1 MARPRPVRGFALLV
15 DDPPETV
22 DGGVVVRTPESGWK
36 THMDYAV
43 ASVDPVDSGGDY
55 GAGDRVVI
63 RHPNAGRAVRIDGE
77 PYRLVPVEDILA
89 VVEQEVGT

>member
-1 MARPRPVRGFALLV
+1 MVKPRPIRGFALLV

-22 DGGVVVRTPESGWK
+22 ENGVVVRLPESGWR

-43 ASVDPVDSGGDY
+43 ASVDPEDSEGSF

-63 RHPNAGRAVRIDGE
+63 RHPNAGRMVAIDGT
-77 PYRLVPVEDILA
+77 PYRLVPVGDVLA
-89 VVEQEVGT
+89 VVE